1 MDFSLLSL
9 VTYLLLHHA
18 FCSVII
24 ECFHSR
30 GSDVASTYA
39 NLLEQKKAFAKG
51 KNSTPTGLSWYTKM
65 AAVSLFWNTNIAAV
79 TSCENALYILM

>member
-9 VTYLLLHHA
+9 VIYLLLHHP

-30 GSDVASTYA
+30 GSDVASIYA
-39 NLLEQKKAFAKG
+39 NLLEQKKALRLHKKRVQLPGDWFG
-51 KNSTPTGLSWYTKM
+51 TPTWPPFHCFGTPIWPP
-65 AAVSLFWNTNIAAV
+65 
-79 TSCENALYILM
+79 

>member
-9 VTYLLLHHA
+9 VIYLLLHHP

-30 GSDVASTYA
+30 GSDVASIYA
-39 NLLEQKKAFAKG
+39 NLLEQKKPFAQE
-51 KNSTPTGLSWYTKM
+51 KN
-65 AAVSLFWNTNIAAV
+65 
-79 TSCENALYILM
+79 

>member
-1 MDFSLLSL
+1 M
-9 VTYLLLHHA
+9 HHP

-39 NLLEQKKAFAKG
+39 NLLEQKKAFAKE
-51 KNSTPTGLSWYTKM
+51 KSSTLGGMVWDTNM
-65 AAVSLFWNTNIAAV
+65 AAVSLFWDTNMASV
-79 TSCENALYILM
+79 TSCENTQSVVYFC